1 MNLKTELTNIAK
13 KALDASRELL
23 SVSSEAKNKVLLDL
37 AEALIVEKDAIL
49 KANKIDIAHAE
60 KAKLSRAFIDRLTL
74 NEKRIQEM
82 ADSLR
87 QMVSLS
93 DPVGEEIKVWDRPNG
108 LKIHKVRA
116 PIGVIAIIYESRPN
130 VTSDCA
136 GLCLKS
142 GNAVILRGGSESLE
156 SNLAIY
162 KIIRKVLKRNNF
174 SENAVNL
181 IAIKDRKAV
190 DVLLK
195 LTDYIDLVIPRG
207 GESLIRRVVGTSHIP
222 VIKHYKGICH
232 IYVDSKA
239 DLNMAQRVCF
249 NAKVQRPGTCNAMET
264 MLVNKEVAGRFLPV
278 MIKALQD
285 AGVQIRGCALTKQ
298 IAKNFKIKRASDKN
312 YHTEYLDLILSVKVV
327 KDLNEAV
334 GHINKYGT
342 KHSDSIITENQKNA
356 AEFLKRV
363 DSACVYV
370 NASTR
375 FTDGYQFGMG
385 AEIGISTDKLHAR
398 GPMALE
404 ELTTYK
410 YMVFGNGQIRE

>member
-1 MNLKTELTNIAK
+1 MNLKTEITNIAK
-13 KALDASRELL
+13 KALQASRELL
-23 SVSSEAKNKVLLDL
+23 SVTSEAKNKVLADL
-37 AEALIVEKDAIL
+37 AEAIIAEKDMIL
-49 KANKIDIAHAE
+49 KANKADVLLAQ
-60 KAKLSRAFIDRLTL
+60 KAKLSQAFIDRLAL

-87 QMVSLS
+87 QMVSLA

-108 LKIHKVRA
+108 LEIHKVRS

-142 GNAVILRGGSESLE
+142 GNAVILRGGSESLK

-162 KIIRKVLKRNNF
+162 KIIRKVLKKNNF
-174 SENAVNL
+174 PENAVNL
-181 IAIKDRKAV
+181 VTTKDRKAV

-195 LTDYIDLVIPRG
+195 LTEYIDLVIPRG
-207 GESLIRRVVGTSHIP
+207 GESLIRRVVETSHIP

-232 IYVDSKA
+232 IYVDEWA
-239 DLNMAQRVCF
+239 DLNMAHKVCF

-264 MLVNKEVAGRFLPV
+264 MLVNKEVAVRFLPA
-278 MIKALQD
+278 MIKELQD
-285 AGVQIRGCALTKQ
+285 VGVQIRGCAWTKQ
-298 IAKNFKIKRASDKN
+298 IAKNFKIKKASDRD

-327 KDLNEAV
+327 NDLNEAIE
-334 GHINKYGT
+334 HINKYGT
-342 KHSDSIITENQKNA
+342 KHSDSIITDNKENA
-356 AEFLKRV
+356 AQFLKRV

-410 YMVFGNGQIRE
+410 YMVYGNGQVRE